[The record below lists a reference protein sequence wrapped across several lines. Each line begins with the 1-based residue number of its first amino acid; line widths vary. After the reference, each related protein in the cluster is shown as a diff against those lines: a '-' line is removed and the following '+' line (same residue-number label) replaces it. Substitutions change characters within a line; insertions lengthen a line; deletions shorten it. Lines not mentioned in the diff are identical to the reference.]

1 MFAIIGAFNN
11 VAIDKPRVSNSSL
24 RVDNFDVFQ
33 HRVVVGHSITRGQGS
48 RDGTVRFRDSTRL
61 QGAVVGRSLVAAR
74 KDGGVVTVAGAV
86 KLRRTLVPFIL
97 VVARVALI
105 EIADDRLHLQ
115 RVHDGLFEQFR
126 SCARVRR

>member
-1 MFAIIGAFNN
+1 MALFAFAT
-11 VAIDKPRVSNSSL
+11 
-24 RVDNFDVFQ
+24 
-33 HRVVVGHSITRGQGS
+33 VVPE
-48 RDGTVRFRDSTRL
+48 

-97 VVARVALI
+97 FVVRVALI

-115 RVHDGLFEQFR
+115 RVHDGLFSSSGSR
-126 SCARVRR
+126 PGAKIKSCHRRFDRQSQKSTW